1 MNVIG
6 HDHIATNGDVEAG
19 FGTFGKK
26 GKCRMNVVAGKKR
39 LSLVSAK
46 SDEIQGASI
55 KGAVQTWRPLPEI
68 RFHAKGVATALR
80 AVQSKTVGFVDD
92 RPQAGGYKVY
102 QFF

>member
-26 GKCRMNVVAGKKR
+26 GECRMNVVASKKS

-46 SDEIQGASI
+46 SDEIQGLAL
-55 KGAVQTWRPLPEI
+55 KARPK
-68 RFHAKGVATALR
+68 R
-80 AVQSKTVGFVDD
+80 
-92 RPQAGGYKVY
+92 GGRRLKLAFTRNV
-102 QFF
+102 

>member
-26 GKCRMNVVAGKKR
+26 GECRMNVVASKKS

-55 KGAVQTWRPLPEI
+55 KASAQTWRPPFKI
-68 RFHAKGVATALR
+68 SFHAKRVATALW
-80 AVQSKTVGFVDD
+80 AVQSK
-92 RPQAGGYKVY
+92 R
-102 QFF
+102 

>member
-1 MNVIG
+1 MNVIR
-6 HDHIATNGDVEAG
+6 HDHVATNGDVEAG

-26 GKCRMNVVAGKKR
+26 GECRMNVIASKKR

-55 KGAVQTWRPLPEI
+55 KDAVQTWRPPPEI

-80 AVQSKTVGFVDD
+80 VVQSKTVGLLTTGH
-92 RPQAGGYKVY
+92 RPVATRSINSP
-102 QFF
+102 